1 MKRTHSNTF
10 HVDRLIERMWEIRDR
25 LQKDE
30 NNQDLWQQWIF
41 VRQVLSSA
49 ISRIPS
55 QRPGSR

>member
-1 MKRTHSNTF
+1 MKRHHSNTF

-25 LQKDE
+25 LQRDE

-41 VRQVLSSA
+41 VRQVLSTA

-55 QRPGSR
+55 QRPGSK